1 MSIYAMSSR
10 EIIKIIKQDGWFEVS
25 CRGSHHMF
33 KYPTKKGR
41 VTVTHP
47 KKDLPLKTIKS
58 IFLQAQIEYGKQ

>member
-1 MSIYAMSSR
+1 
-10 EIIKIIKQDGWFEVS
+10 
-25 CRGSHHMF
+25 MF
-33 KYPTKKGR
+33 KHPTKKGR